1 MVGLKNRQY
10 QDICILNSTLVLEI
24 PLAVDSAVDLRI
36 SITVFYLMADI
47 LAKSICVSLQK
58 VTVNFCPIHQYSEV
72 CNNFYLLYIYIYI
85 LLIFLKALKSLFHH
99 MIYIYIYLQRKNIF
113 FALPSPDL
121 WTRDVSVNK

>member
-85 LLIFLKALKSLFHH
+85 INFSESSQIVISSYD
-99 MIYIYIYLQRKNIF
+99 IYIYISSAEKYFFRLAFTRSMDQR
-113 FALPSPDL
+113 
-121 WTRDVSVNK
+121 R